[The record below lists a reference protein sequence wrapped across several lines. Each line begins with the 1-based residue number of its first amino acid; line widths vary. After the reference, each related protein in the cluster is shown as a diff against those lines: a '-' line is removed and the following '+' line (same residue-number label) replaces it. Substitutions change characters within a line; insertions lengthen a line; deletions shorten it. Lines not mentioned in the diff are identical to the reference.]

1 VALFHIVL
9 DDQEKQLGRKI
20 ALMHGISMAV
30 TEYNK
35 TVAVKKWRID
45 ANKKRLISNLLKCPH
60 EVLKILT
67 CHYDLHKHSV
77 SGGLP

>member
-1 VALFHIVL
+1 
-9 DDQEKQLGRKI
+9 
-20 ALMHGISMAV
+20 MAV

-67 CHYDLHKHSV
+67 CHYDLHKHGV